1 MFCPLSVVYKF
12 TDLSSS
18 IAQEELDSYRRATSL
33 YNDEKQSAFEE
44 HRKTVQRLTS
54 IEAELAKYQS
64 IYGSSSLSAESSA
77 LVEQLQRKE
86 EDIKRLR
93 LEASQRAEVRI
104 YFLHCQMACSFK
116 SGRVVFVC
124 GTW

>member
-1 MFCPLSVVYKF
+1 MFCPLPVVYKF

-44 HRKTVQRLTS
+44 YRKTVQRLTS

-104 YFLHCQMACSFK
+104 YFLHCQMACSSK

-124 GTW
+124 GT